1 MWGGKD
7 QQKYSENDSALDFSE
22 KALLWDCFIHQL
34 LKKSL
39 MDNKL
44 FNGLQQCLKFLSFFP
59 KLKKLN
65 LIKLI
70 LTFNLS
76 VCVCVC
82 VCIYIYIYIYI
93 WAEKILLPGQVW
105 TMSGLC
111 SKKKKNK
118 KQKNKQTK
126 KTTHEHFNL
135 NMFRT

>member
-76 VCVCVC
+76 VCVCVY
-82 VCIYIYIYIYI
+82 IYIYIYIYLSREDSF
-93 WAEKILLPGQVW
+93 ARPSMDNE
-105 TMSGLC
+105 GLVL
-111 SKKKKNK
+111 KKKKNK

>member
-7 QQKYSENDSALDFSE
+7 QQKYSEDDSALDFSE

-76 VCVCVC
+76 VCVC
-82 VCIYIYIYIYI
+82 IYIYIFEQRRFFCQAKY
-93 WAEKILLPGQVW
+93 GQWVA
-105 TMSGLC
+105 C
-111 SKKKKNK
+111 AQKKKKKN
-118 KQKNKQTK
+118 QKK

>member
-1 MWGGKD
+1 MLYMWGGKD

-76 VCVCVC
+76 VCVCV
-82 VCIYIYIYIYI
+82 YIYIYIYI
-93 WAEKILLPGQVW
+93 FEQRRFFCQAKYGQWVA
-105 TMSGLC
+105 C
-111 SKKKKNK
+111 AQKKKHK